1 MLGNPLLGRQYLGS
15 RTFPIP
21 RDLEIFVQPFLVVGI
36 VRVKIVEDR
45 VLTNLESNQ
54 PVKIKMRAI
63 DVSER

>member
-1 MLGNPLLGRQYLGS
+1 LLGRQYLGS